1 MRTISSVAYDWLK
14 YEPWCIISNHDSRVI
29 KIRTMLNDA
38 KPFLL
43 KILLH
48 LEEQA
53 VEGYTQLKSEYYVAN
68 EMLKTL
74 LELNVRGKSL

>member
-1 MRTISSVAYDWLK
+1 MNLDALFLIMTHAWL
-14 YEPWCIISNHDSRVI
+14 IVRAMQS
-29 KIRTMLNDA
+29 DA
-38 KPFLL
+38 KPFFL

-53 VEGYTQLKSEYYVAN
+53 VEGYTQLKIEYDVAN

-74 LELNVRGKSL
+74 LELNVHGKSL